1 MNRADARARAAA
13 VADMAQDVIG
23 YPLLPWQFDTL
34 ARIFEQEVCDEETGH
49 ADNA

>member
-1 MNRADARARAAA
+1 MNRADARSRAAA
-13 VADMAQDVIG
+13 VADMAEDLVG

-34 ARIFEQEVCDEETGH
+34 ARIFEQEPASESGH